1 MPPLPRLPYQHLCA
15 SFQRLSEC
23 IWDDLE
29 AATRATLQRDE
40 ETITNDLLLD
50 LWRLHPSDVI
60 IVQFKKPQEAR
71 TGADWLWTLT
81 DGTTWFS
88 MLVQAKRLYQ
98 KTERYEK
105 LGHSVGNPP
114 REQIDILINTATH
127 LRVSPAYIFYNFTNT
142 QPSAPRVHWNC
153 GSFPRTD
160 RLFGCSVAEAS
171 AVKSIL
177 SSAGDGLS
185 SISTVSFPFHC
196 LACCPVRGPSLPTTA
211 HGVLNTSRQI
221 VLPMTDP
228 GDTSSADGL
237 TSNPP
242 WWVRRVMDLTPEQR
256 AAIAESIASDLPE
269 SLNGLVIVQERD
281 RGGG

>member
-1 MPPLPRLPYQHLCA
+1 MIQRKAKKTVRAIKRRNAKKAKSKAKAARTLCA

-60 IVQFKKPQEAR
+60 IVQFNKPQEAR

-114 REQIDILINTATH
+114 RH
-127 LRVSPAYIFYNFTNT
+127 
-142 QPSAPRVHWNC
+142 
-153 GSFPRTD
+153 
-160 RLFGCSVAEAS
+160 
-171 AVKSIL
+171 
-177 SSAGDGLS
+177 
-185 SISTVSFPFHC
+185 
-196 LACCPVRGPSLPTTA
+196 
-211 HGVLNTSRQI
+211 
-221 VLPMTDP
+221 
-228 GDTSSADGL
+228 
-237 TSNPP
+237 SN
-242 WWVRRVMDLTPEQR
+242 
-256 AAIAESIASDLPE
+256 
-269 SLNGLVIVQERD
+269 
-281 RGGG
+281 